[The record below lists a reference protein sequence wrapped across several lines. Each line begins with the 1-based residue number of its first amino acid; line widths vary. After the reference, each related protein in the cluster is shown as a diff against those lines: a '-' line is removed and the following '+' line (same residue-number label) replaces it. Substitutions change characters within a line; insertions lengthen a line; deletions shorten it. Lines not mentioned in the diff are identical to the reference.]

1 LSEEKKDIDKK
12 GSEEHSLARKKGFF
26 PGLII
31 ILLLG
36 LVLGGGYW
44 WFYMRGR
51 VSTDDA
57 YVMAHTASISSRI
70 NGNVSEVRVDNDEHV
85 NEGQVL
91 VQLDPRDYQ
100 VAVDRAQAVVARM
113 EADIKS
119 EQMSIDLIDRD
130 TQGQVQV
137 AEAALRE
144 AKNQEQVKAQNMN
157 QLEKTRLAAQA
168 DLTYAQREFDR
179 FEALYRQGSASKE
192 QRDNAVTLFRK
203 AEANLK
209 GVEDEI
215 AASKDALEASRQNTD
230 RATANLEIALSD
242 RKKVAIELQHLDS
255 LKAQKNEAEAELEEA
270 RLQLSYCTIK
280 ASITGHIAERNVQ
293 VGDRIQIGQ
302 PIMAIVPLHK
312 VYVEANF
319 KETQL
324 GQVRP
329 GQPAS
334 IEADIYPGY
343 VYHGRVSG
351 IGAGTGAAFSLLPP
365 QNATGNWIKIVQR
378 VPVKIELDQPLPSE
392 YPLRVGLSLNV
403 TIDVRKP
410 ETGLSKETA
419 K

>member
-1 LSEEKKDIDKK
+1 LLEEKKDIEKK
-12 GSEEHSLARKKGFF
+12 GSEEHPLARRRGFF
-26 PGLII
+26 PGLIFT
-31 ILLLG
+31 LLLA

-70 NGNVSEVRVDNDEHV
+70 NGNVSEVLVDNDEHV

-100 VAVDRAQAVVARM
+100 VVVDKAQAVVARM

-119 EQMSIDLIDRD
+119 EEMNIDLIDRD

-137 AEAALRE
+137 ADAALRE
-144 AKNQEQVKAQNMN
+144 ARKQEQVKAQNMA

-168 DLTYAQREFDR
+168 DLTYAQSEFNR
-179 FEALYRQGSASKE
+179 YEALYRQESSSKE
-192 QRDNAVTLFRK
+192 QRDNALTLFRK

-215 AASKDALEASRQNTD
+215 AASKDALEASRQNSD
-230 RATANLEIALSD
+230 QATANLEIARSD
-242 RKKVAIELQHLDS
+242 LKKVAIELHRLDS
-255 LKAQKNEAEAELEEA
+255 LRAQKNEAQAELEEA

-280 ASITGHIAERNVQ
+280 APISGHIAQRSVQ
-293 VGDRIQIGQ
+293 LGDRVQTGQ
-302 PIMAIVPLHK
+302 PILAIVPLHA

-343 VYHGRVSG
+343 VYGGRVSG

-378 VPVKIELDQPLPSE
+378 VPVKIEMEQPLPSE
-392 YPLRVGLSLNV
+392 YPLRVGLSLSV

-410 ETGLSKETA
+410 ETGLPKEMG

>member
-1 LSEEKKDIDKK
+1 LLEEKKDMDKK
-12 GSEEHSLARKKGFF
+12 GSGEHSLARKRGFF
-26 PGLII
+26 PGFVI
-31 ILLLG
+31 ILSLG

-70 NGNVSEVRVDNDEHV
+70 NGNVSEVRVDNDEYV

-119 EQMSIDLIDRD
+119 EGMSIDLIDHE
-130 TQGQVQV
+130 TQGQVRV

-157 QLEKTRLAAQA
+157 QLEKTSLAAQA

-179 FEALYRQGSASKE
+179 FEALYRQGSASKQ

-209 GVEDEI
+209 GVEDQI
-215 AASKDALEASRQNTD
+215 GASKDALEASRQNTD
-230 RATANLEIALSD
+230 QATANLEIALSD
-242 RKKVAIELQHLDS
+242 RKKVAIEFQHLDS

-280 ASITGHIAERNVQ
+280 APISGHIAQRSVQ
-293 VGDRIQIGQ
+293 VGDRIQTGQ
-302 PIMAIVPLHK
+302 PVMAIVPLRK

-329 GQPAS
+329 GQSAL

-392 YPLRVGLSLNV
+392 YPLRVGLSLHV

-410 ETGLSKETA
+410 ETGLPKEKA